1 MENNV
6 SFGILFMVAFIGAIT
21 PGPDILLVIRN
32 TLYFG
37 ILQGLKIWSG
47 IATGWFIF
55 LSIIFASCYRAN
67 ESYFNVLSANKED
80 KSIKVIVEALKSGK
94 ESEDIF
100 LITQFLNNDDVIV
113 NTSMLQIGPMMFDAG
128 KYEFNVAFPTNSFT
142 KYTNFIEEIEP
153 EKAQRA
159 AASGG
164 FGSSFFTYMML
175 MNLMDNRRPVYY
187 DDYGRR
193 NTVDKDYY
201 DTRRNTYNNNR
212 RSIFN
217 SSSSKKT
224 TINNNNSSSTRRTLF
239 KQNSGSSTRKKTTFR
254 RSSTRRRR

>member
-1 MENNV
+1 MKKNY
-6 SFGILFMVAFIGAIT
+6 
-21 PGPDILLVIRN
+21 LLYTI
-32 TLYFG
+32 
-37 ILQGLKIWSG
+37 I
-47 IATGWFIF
+47 
-55 LSIIFASCYRAN
+55 LSIMFISCYRPAK
-67 ESYFNVLSANKED
+67 SYFNVVSSSKEND
-80 KSIKVIVEALKSGK
+80 NIKVVVEAKKSGRQ
-94 ESEDIF
+94 SENIF
-100 LITQFLNNDDVIV
+100 LVSQFLNDDDVIV
-113 NTSMLQIGPMMFDAG
+113 NTSMSQIGPMMFDAG
-128 KYEFNVAFPTNSFT
+128 KYEFNVPFPTNSFT
-142 KYTNFIEEIEP
+142 KYTNFIEEIQP
-153 EKAQRA
+153 EKAQRIA
-159 AASGG
+159 QSGG

-193 NTVDKDYY
+193 NNVDKDYY

>member
-1 MENNV
+1 MKKNY
-6 SFGILFMVAFIGAIT
+6 
-21 PGPDILLVIRN
+21 LLYTI
-32 TLYFG
+32 
-37 ILQGLKIWSG
+37 I
-47 IATGWFIF
+47 
-55 LSIIFASCYRAN
+55 LSIMFISCYRPAK
-67 ESYFNVLSANKED
+67 SYFNVVSSSKEND
-80 KSIKVIVEALKSGK
+80 NIKVVVEAKKSGRQ
-94 ESEDIF
+94 SENIF
-100 LITQFLNNDDVIV
+100 LVSQFLNDDDVIV
-113 NTSMLQIGPMMFDAG
+113 NTSMSQIGPMMFDAG
-128 KYEFNVAFPTNSFT
+128 KYEFNVPFPTNSFT
-142 KYTNFIEEIEP
+142 KYTNFIEEIQP
-153 EKAQRA
+153 EKAQRIA
-159 AASGG
+159 QSGG

-193 NTVDKDYY
+193 NTVDRDYY
-201 DTRRNTYNNNR
+201 DTRINTYNNNR

>member
-1 MENNV
+1 MKKNY
-6 SFGILFMVAFIGAIT
+6 
-21 PGPDILLVIRN
+21 LLYTI
-32 TLYFG
+32 
-37 ILQGLKIWSG
+37 I
-47 IATGWFIF
+47 
-55 LSIIFASCYRAN
+55 LSIMFISCYRPAK
-67 ESYFNVLSANKED
+67 SYFNVVSSSKEND
-80 KSIKVIVEALKSGK
+80 NIKVVVEAKKSGRQ
-94 ESEDIF
+94 SENIF
-100 LITQFLNNDDVIV
+100 LVSQFLNDDDVIV
-113 NTSMLQIGPMMFDAG
+113 NTSMSQIGPMMFDAG
-128 KYEFNVAFPTNSFT
+128 KYEFNVPFPTNSFT
-142 KYTNFIEEIEP
+142 KYTNFIEEIQP
-153 EKAQRA
+153 EKAQRIVQ
-159 AASGG
+159 SGG

>member
-1 MENNV
+1 MRKNY
-6 SFGILFMVAFIGAIT
+6 
-21 PGPDILLVIRN
+21 ILLSVI
-32 TLYFG
+32 T
-37 ILQGLKIWSG
+37 
-47 IATGWFIF
+47 
-55 LSIIFASCYRAN
+55 LSIMLTSCYWPAK
-67 ESYFNVLSANKED
+67 SYFNIVSSSKEND
-80 KSIKVIVEALKSGK
+80 NIKVVVEAKKSGRQ
-94 ESEDIF
+94 SENIF
-100 LITQFLNNDDVIV
+100 LVSQFLNDDDVIV
-113 NTSMLQIGPMMFDAG
+113 NTSMSQIGPMMFDAG
-128 KYEFNVAFPTNSFT
+128 KYEFNVPFPTNSFT
-142 KYTNFIEEIEP
+142 KYTNFIEEIQP
-153 EKAQRA
+153 EKAQRIA
-159 AASGG
+159 QSGG

-193 NTVDKDYY
+193 NTVDRDYY
-201 DTRRNTYNNNR
+201 NTRSTTYNNNR